1 RPARPARRWRGC
13 ASFSRGSAFS
23 LAGGGHRAVLQ
34 MLCRLRRRKPPRPDG
49 TIVARGGAVPLD
61 IVIGRALACCVYPS
75 ASWRRLPPTGRVLL
89 VAAYVGAGYVTVLTL
104 LFIAGCRPGSPASM
118 ATTTAASP
126 WSWSQWRKA
135 RASVLPARDVSA
147 WRRGLPPALGHQP
160 DEAAV
165 VGEPRDRVDVLV
177 IAAPAVLV
185 FHPVVHPRV
194 RRRI

>member
-1 RPARPARRWRGC
+1 
-13 ASFSRGSAFS
+13 
-23 LAGGGHRAVLQ
+23 
-34 MLCRLRRRKPPRPDG
+34 
-49 TIVARGGAVPLD
+49 
-61 IVIGRALACCVYPS
+61 
-75 ASWRRLPPTGRVLL
+75 
-89 VAAYVGAGYVTVLTL
+89 
-104 LFIAGCRPGSPASM
+104 M

-165 VGEPRDRVDVLV
+165 VGERRDRVDVLV

-194 RRRI
+194 RRRICRLEKLFGQVDGLVQEAAMRFTYFVPGSSGSPATLLPSDTRARRPLAW